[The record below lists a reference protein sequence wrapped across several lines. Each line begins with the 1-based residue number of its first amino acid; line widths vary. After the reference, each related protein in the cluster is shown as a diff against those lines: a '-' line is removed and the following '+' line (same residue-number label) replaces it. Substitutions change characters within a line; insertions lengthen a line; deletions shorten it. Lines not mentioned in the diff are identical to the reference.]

1 MPALITS
8 TVGHLAVTHA
18 ITLPPQTTPFAAA
31 QGGDCELSV
40 YCWQLTYLNY
50 LSSRQHLSGLQCE
63 ARHSS
68 PRAGTPA
75 LGYRTE
81 CFPEGYL
88 DVFPGLTMEPS
99 MASLAPADPALA
111 YSGTACVSDW
121 TTACTTTVTGAG
133 GTAYPQ
139 AWCCPP
145 GAWTCPAGPRG
156 DGKDPGRRCASV
168 LTEKTEIWMTWD
180 PPFSLPTG
188 DVYTWPAGVSAEP
201 AEYGATVYHDVF
213 PLVLT
218 TSVSAARQQVTDSD
232 SGDDTH
238 AVPPPPAI
246 PDERALPVLSIDA
259 VAGIAVGA
267 VVFVLVAILGGLF
280 FFVHRLKR
288 AKDSVDPGDD
298 TPATSTQHS
307 DADAAVFERRP
318 ELQGASMTARGRE
331 GVVAPKAELDAARG
345 AERRRQLSELDGARR
360 SPPTGSGS

>member
-1 MPALITS
+1 MSTLITS
-8 TVGHLAVTHA
+8 TVGHLAATHA
-18 ITLPPQTTPFAAA
+18 ITLTPQTTPFAAA
-31 QGGDCELSV
+31 QGGACELSV

-50 LSSRQHLSGLQCE
+50 LSSHQHLSGLQCE
-63 ARHSS
+63 ALHSS
-68 PRAGTPA
+68 PRDGTPA

-99 MASLAPADPALA
+99 MASLAHADPTLA
-111 YSGTACVSDW
+111 YPGTACVSDW

-145 GAWTCPAGPRG
+145 GAWTCPAAPRG

-188 DVYTWPAGVSAEP
+188 DAYTWPAGVSAEP

-218 TSVSAARQQVTDSD
+218 TSLSAARQQVTGSD
-232 SGDDTH
+232 DGDDTH
-238 AVPPPPAI
+238 APPPPPAI

-259 VAGIAVGA
+259 AAGIAVGA

-280 FFVHRLKR
+280 FFVRRLKR
-288 AKDSVDPGDD
+288 AKRPVDAGDD

-307 DADAAVFERRP
+307 DGDAVVSDRKP
-318 ELQGASMTARGRE
+318 ELQGASAVARGTE
-331 GVVAPKAELDAARG
+331 WIVAPKAELDAARG
-345 AERRRQLSELDGARR
+345 AERRRQLSELDGARCL
-360 SPPTGSGS
+360 PPTRLGP

>member
-1 MPALITS
+1 MSTLITS
-8 TVGHLAVTHA
+8 TVGHLAATHA
-18 ITLPPQTTPFAAA
+18 ITLPPQTTPFAAE
-31 QGGDCELSV
+31 QGGACELSV

-68 PRAGTPA
+68 PHDGTPA
-75 LGYRTE
+75 IGYRTE

-88 DVFPGLTMEPS
+88 DVFPGLTAEPS
-99 MASLAPADPALA
+99 MASLAPADPTLA
-111 YSGTACVSDW
+111 YPGTACVSDW

-145 GAWTCPAGPRG
+145 GAWRCPAGPRG

-218 TSVSAARQQVTDSD
+218 TSVSAAGQQVTNSD
-232 SGDDTH
+232 GSDDTH
-238 AVPPPPAI
+238 AVAPPPPAT

-280 FFVHRLKR
+280 FFVRRMKR
-288 AKDSVDPGDD
+288 TENSVGPGDD
-298 TPATSTQHS
+298 TPATSKQNS
-307 DADAAVFERRP
+307 DAGAVAFERKP
-318 ELQGASMTARGRE
+318 ELQGASTTARGWE
-331 GVVAPKAELDAARG
+331 AVVAPKAELDAARG
-345 AERRRQLSELDGARR
+345 AERRRQLSELDGA
-360 SPPTGSGS
+360 

>member
-1 MPALITS
+1 MSTLITS
-8 TVGHLAVTHA
+8 TVGHLPATHA

-31 QGGDCELSV
+31 QGEACELSV

-88 DVFPGLTMEPS
+88 DVFPGLTAEPS
-99 MASLAPADPALA
+99 LASLAPADPALA
-111 YSGTACVSDW
+111 YPGTACVSDW

-145 GAWTCPAGPRG
+145 GAWRCPAAPRS
-156 DGKDPGRRCASV
+156 DGKDPGRRCVSV
-168 LTEKTEIWMTWD
+168 LTEETEVWMTWD

-188 DVYTWPAGVSAEP
+188 DVYTWPAAVSAEP

-218 TSVSAARQQVTDSD
+218 TSLSATRQQVTNSD
-232 SGDDTH
+232 DGDDTH
-238 AVPPPPAI
+238 AVPLPPAI
-246 PDERALPVLSIDA
+246 PDERALPALPMDA

-280 FFVHRLKR
+280 FFVRRLKR
-288 AKDSVDPGDD
+288 AENPADPGDD
-298 TPATSTQHS
+298 APATSTQHF
-307 DADAAVFERRP
+307 DADAAVSERKP
-318 ELQGASMTARGRE
+318 ELQGASTTARGTQ
-331 GVVAPKAELDAARG
+331 GVVAPKAELDAARD

-360 SPPTGSGS
+360 LPPSRSGS